1 MKVNVM
7 TSLLLVATFQIMAQ
21 YDPSALKILDAMSAK
36 YKAIPAFTATFSQKL
51 TNETAGIDEN
61 ISGKIAVKEGKYRLE
76 IAGQIIFNDGQDVWS
91 YNKEAKEVTVS
102 TFDPSEQEIS
112 LSNIWDLYKDGYK
125 YILLAEN
132 DNGNNVVDLDPID
145 RTKSYFKIRMFISQN
160 NELKSF
166 SVFESNGN
174 RFVYNMDTFKNDP
187 TIKDTAFTFNSVN
200 YPGVEIID
208 FR

>member
-1 MKVNVM
+1 MKVHVILG
-7 TSLLLVATFQIMAQ
+7 LLLITTFQTMAQ
-21 YDPSALKILDAMSAK
+21 YDPDALKILDAMSAK
-36 YKAIPAFTATFSQKL
+36 YKAIPAFAATFSQKL

-61 ISGKIAVKEGKYRLE
+61 ISGKIAVKGSKYKLE
-76 IAGQIIFNDGQDVWS
+76 VAGQIIFNDGQDVWS

-160 NELKSF
+160 YELKSF
-166 SVFESNGN
+166 TVFESNGN
-174 RFVYNMDTFKNDP
+174 RYVYTLDTFKNEP
-187 TIKDTAFTFNSVN
+187 TMKDSAFTFIPAN
-200 YPGVEIID
+200 YPGVEVID